1 MMEQYTSNSNR
12 QRKLKVLLAEDNL
25 INQKVAYININKLG
39 HDVDFANNG
48 KIALE
53 KYKGQTY
60 DIILMDLQMPIMDGI
75 EATKRIREFERS
87 KTTPFPIKIIAMT
100 ASAMPE
106 DKYICYEAGMNDYIS
121 KPFRREDLKR
131 VFNDFLSV

>member
-1 MMEQYTSNSNR
+1 MEQYTSNPNG

-25 INQKVAYININKLG
+25 INQKVASININKLG

-48 KIALE
+48 QIALE
-53 KYKGQTY
+53 KYKGHNY

-75 EATKRIREFERS
+75 EATKRIREFERINTS
-87 KTTPFPIKIIAMT
+87 SHPIKIIAMT

-121 KPFRREDLKR
+121 KPFRREDLSR
-131 VFNDFLSV
+131 VFNDFLSA